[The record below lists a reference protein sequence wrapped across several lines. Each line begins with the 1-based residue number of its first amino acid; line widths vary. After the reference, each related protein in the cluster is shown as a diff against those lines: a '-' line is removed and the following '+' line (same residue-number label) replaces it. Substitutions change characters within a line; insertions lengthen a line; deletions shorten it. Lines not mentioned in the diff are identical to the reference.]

1 MATVYIPTKC
11 MKCGCLIEVR
21 ETDWSTSSAY
31 CYPCAAVKFYSYEEI
46 TNDRG
51 NQAD

>member
-1 MATVYIPTKC
+1 MATAHIPTSC
-11 MKCGCLIEVR
+11 MKCGSKIIIR
-21 ETDWSTSSAY
+21 ETDWSTSSSY

-46 TNDRG
+46 TNVTG